1 MERDYREES
10 WWPQPLLT
18 VRWYLTDS
26 DRFEISTRSVGGEEK
41 SQPQK
46 IDSFSSGACLN
57 PGTSFHITKFKFC
70 MSLHGFAFKDGTKPQ
85 RSGLDLHLFSVA
97 VMVYRNLQKNAETSG
112 KSETKFSY
120 FTVLQKD
127 LHLFFFSTSFIDRY
141 SCLFY
146 TSDCLVYMFLYFF
159 HFQLQFL
166 FKMSRN
172 SFLKAIIFAKKDKL
186 QEDKNDKAKREDLG

>member
-10 WWPQPLLT
+10 WWSQPLLE
-18 VRWYLTDS
+18 RWYLTDS
-26 DRFEISTRSVGGEEK
+26 DRFEISTTSVGEEEK

-46 IDSFSSGACLN
+46 IDSLGSGAWLN
-57 PGTSFHITKFKFC
+57 PEPSSHITKFKFC
-70 MSLHGFAFKDGTKPQ
+70 MSLHGFAFKDGTRPK
-85 RSGLDLHLFSVA
+85 RSALDLYSFSV
-97 VMVYRNLQKNAETSG
+97 VVTIHRNLQKYAETPG

-127 LHLFFFSTSFIDRY
+127 PCLFFFSTSFIDRY

-146 TSDCLVYMFLYFF
+146 TSDCVVYMFLYFF

-166 FKMSRN
+166 FKMSWN
-172 SFLKAIIFAKKDKL
+172 SFLKSVIFLKKGTLQGDKKDKT
-186 QEDKNDKAKREDLG
+186 KREGLG